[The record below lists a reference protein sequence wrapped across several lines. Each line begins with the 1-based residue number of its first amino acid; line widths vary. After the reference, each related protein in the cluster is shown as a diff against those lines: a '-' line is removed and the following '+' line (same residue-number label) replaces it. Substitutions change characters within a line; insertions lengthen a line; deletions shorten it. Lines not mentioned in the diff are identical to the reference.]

1 MRPHIA
7 RGAVYVVPLRIG
19 GGTRLKIFEA
29 MSMAKAVVSTTV
41 GAEGLPVT
49 SGRNI
54 DIADEPAR
62 FAHAVV
68 HLMRD
73 TEARRAI
80 ETAARQLV
88 VERYDWSAVA
98 HGFRGSV
105 CARGVARAV
114 ARAESRDEPA

>member
-1 MRPHIA
+1 
-7 RGAVYVVPLRIG
+7 
-19 GGTRLKIFEA
+19 
-29 MSMAKAVVSTTV
+29 MSMGKAVVSTTV

-49 SGRNI
+49 TGR
-54 DIADEPAR
+54 DVEIADEPSR

-73 TEARRAI
+73 TLARRAI

-98 HGFRGSV
+98 QDFESALLKAAGLTSGE
-105 CARGVARAV
+105 RAI
-114 ARAESRDEPA
+114 A